1 VGLDVPLPPTNPRPA
16 QEIIMQTATT
26 RAVTTRQF
34 TAAEHDALWAP
45 YTVALDAVLAQ
56 PSPARFLAD
65 KLREARPD
73 RVAALDALDA
83 LINAPTREEAQRLNR
98 QGWEMEDNHGRALG
112 LLASSVGGLSDKPRE
127 VMRRAGAYLIL
138 YHIHLVRIEAVSDC
152 TSTDLT
158 AEMIAQAA
166 AKVAPPSRGQR
177 P

>member
-1 VGLDVPLPPTNPRPA
+1 
-16 QEIIMQTATT
+16 MQTAST
-26 RAVTTRQF
+26 RAVTVRQF

-45 YTVALDAVLAQ
+45 YTAALDAVLAQ
-56 PSPARFLAD
+56 KDPARFLAG

-73 RVAALDALDA
+73 RTAALDALDA

-98 QGWEMEDNHGRALG
+98 QGWEMEDNHGRSLG
-112 LLASSVGGLSDKPRE
+112 LLASAVGGLPDKPRE

-138 YHIHLVRIEAVSDC
+138 YHIHLVRVEAAGEGLA
-152 TSTDLT
+152 DLT
-158 AEMIAQAA
+158 ADMIAQAA